1 MTEQDAAAER
11 KAKAARAKKLLVKQL
26 EEVRGRVVQVMEE
39 KVELAGR
46 VESLEGKSK
55 AWDREREAQV
65 EEIAVGSCFID
76 VLASGREQCPGAS
89 ESKSD
94 ELAKQVED
102 LRDQLETARSELEV
116 SQTRVKELENASQ
129 EAESDS
135 LASLKSGHALELS
148 QHAEKIRSLETS
160 LHGAES
166 RVHQLSRQLT
176 DLQSQPGANSP
187 GESSSRGL
195 FFSDDGV
202 GAEGR
207 SPLGRGPRP
216 TGVDA
221 LLPAHVRHKRQ
232 VSLSALKARMEP
244 RRSYS
249 QTSGPAGSLSN
260 VPEGNDEKGFG
271 AGHRRM
277 QFGDEIVFCC
287 PACEGDLISI

>member
-1 MTEQDAAAER
+1 MEVLSEER
-11 KAKAARAKKLLVKQL
+11 
-26 EEVRGRVVQVMEE
+26 
-39 KVELAGR
+39 
-46 VESLEGKSK
+46 
-55 AWDREREAQV
+55 
-65 EEIAVGSCFID
+65 
-76 VLASGREQCPGAS
+76 GAS
-89 ESKSD
+89 RSKSD

-102 LRDQLETARSELEV
+102 LRDQLETARSELEG
-116 SQTRVKELENASQ
+116 SQIRVKELENASQ

-135 LASLKSGHALELS
+135 LASLKSAHALELS

-176 DLQSQPGANSP
+176 DLQSQPYANSP

-249 QTSGPAGSLSN
+249 QTSGPAGSLAN
-260 VPEGNDEKGFG
+260 VPEGNDEVGRGGSASSTSGAATPEIKKGFG